1 MSLVDELRRRNVLRV
16 LFAYLVVGWLLTEV
30 LTTILPELGAP
41 AWAPRMVILAF
52 ALGFLPAIVLP
63 WLYELTPEGIKR
75 ESDIAE
81 DSGDRG
87 TNKFFDYAAI
97 TASVI
102 LVLVIAVLGARQTTD
117 ESQETLASVT
127 QASVAVLPFVNM
139 TGDERNDY
147 FSDGLTE
154 TLLHMLTQIPDLQV
168 AARTSSFAF
177 KGQSVTID
185 EVARALNVAHILEGS
200 VQLAGN
206 RVRITAQLIRAAD
219 GFHLWSSSFDRDFD
233 DIFRIQD
240 EIASEVGSAL
250 SASILG
256 TDQEAAVAGV
266 GTESPDAYD
275 LYLQALGERAKFSYG
290 GLQAAEDLLKAALSI
305 DPAYDDAKIELALN
319 YLHQLETGL
328 MHREE
333 AVARAE
339 AMTAQVL
346 AGNPDDVTAEAIRL
360 YVANMESGDGDAVLR
375 AIDQLEEL
383 VSLKPANYT
392 IRLLLA
398 QLFERIGQF
407 DRALIVQL
415 EALQNDPLNPRIQFE
430 LGQIY
435 LSLNRPQDAR
445 AALQKSLELE
455 PEQPN
460 VYARLAQV
468 AMQSGDGVTAI
479 KNLLRAMEVDARDY
493 ELPGSVAL
501 TLYDLGLVEQ
511 GDDFRDRVLA
521 IAPTSEIAYE
531 IDMRRAVSTNDEQA
545 SLDAARRAIEDDIS
559 DRRGGYSRAVE
570 TLLRTAIRNDT
581 VAAAIKYLD
590 SQAPGLLD
598 VTAESAEPKY
608 REAQVAALDA
618 WYTTLPRGDLLQRL
632 EALLAVGRGFGID
645 PLEDPDIRMEV
656 HALRGETEQAISVA
670 LEHVFPRTVMTDLRW
685 REKFSLPHFAAMV
698 ADPRVEA
705 ALQRWEAEYSQ
716 QREQVRSY
724 LSELSAA
731 A

>member
-41 AWAPRMVILAF
+41 AWASRMVILAF

-81 DSGDRG
+81 GSGDRSK
-87 TNKFFDYAAI
+87 NKIFDYAAI
-97 TASVI
+97 TATVI

-117 ESQETLASVT
+117 EPQEIRAEAL

-154 TLLHMLTQIPDLQV
+154 TLLHMLAQIPDLQV

-177 KGQSVTID
+177 KSQSVTID

-206 RVRITAQLIRAAD
+206 RVRITAQLIRAKD

-233 DIFRIQD
+233 DIFKIQD
-240 EIASEVGSAL
+240 EIANEVGAAL

-256 TDQEAAVAGV
+256 TDQKAPIAGV

-290 GLQAAEDLLKAALSI
+290 GLQAAEDLLKASLSI

-328 MHREE
+328 MGREE

-339 AMTAQVL
+339 AMIAQVL
-346 AGNPDDVTAEAIRL
+346 ASNPGNVTAEAIRL
-360 YVANMESGDGDAVLR
+360 YVANMDSGDGDAVLR

-383 VSLKPANYT
+383 VSLKPSNYT

-398 QLFERIGQF
+398 QLFEAMGHY

-430 LGQIY
+430 LGQLY

-460 VYARLAQV
+460 VHARLAQV
-468 AMQSGDGVTAI
+468 AMQSGDGVSAV

-493 ELPGSVAL
+493 ELPGSLAL

-521 IAPTSEIAYE
+521 IAPTSEIVYE
-531 IDMRRAVSTNDEQA
+531 IEMRRAVSTNDEQA
-545 SLDAARRAIEDDIS
+545 SLEAAKRAIEDDIS
-559 DRRGGYSRAVE
+559 ERRNGYSRAVE
-570 TLLRTAIRNDT
+570 LLLRTAIRNET
-581 VAAAIKYLD
+581 VAATIEYLE

-598 VTAESAEPKY
+598 VTADSAAPKY

-618 WYTTLPRGDLLQRL
+618 WYATLPREDLLQRL
-632 EALLAVGRGFGID
+632 DALLAVASRFGIE

-656 HALRGETEQAISVA
+656 HALRGETDQAIAVA
-670 LEHVFPRTVMTDLRW
+670 LEHVFPRTVMNDLRW
-685 REKFSLPHFAAMV
+685 REKFSLPHFAEIV
-698 ADPRVEA
+698 ADPRVES
-705 ALQRWEAEYSQ
+705 ALRRWEAEYREQ
-716 QREQVRSY
+716 QEQVRGY
-724 LSELSAA
+724 LSDLSSAT
-731 A
+731 

>member
-81 DSGDRG
+81 DPGEHPKNR
-87 TNKFFDYAAI
+87 FFDYAAI
-97 TASVI
+97 AATVI

-117 ESQETLASVT
+117 EPQETRAAAM

-139 TGDERNDY
+139 TGDNRNDY

-206 RVRITAQLIRAAD
+206 RVRITAQLIRATD

-233 DIFRIQD
+233 DIFKIQD

-256 TDQEAAVAGV
+256 TDQVAPIAGV

-328 MHREE
+328 MGREE

-346 AGNPDDVTAEAIRL
+346 AGNAGDVTAEAIRL
-360 YVANMESGDGDAVLR
+360 YVDNMDSGDGDKVFR
-375 AIDQLEEL
+375 AIDRLDEL

-398 QLFERIGQF
+398 QLFEGIGQY
-407 DRALIVQL
+407 DRALIIQL

-430 LGQIY
+430 LGQLY

-468 AMQSGDGVTAI
+468 AMQSGDGVTAV

-493 ELPGSVAL
+493 ELPGSLAL

-511 GDDFRDRVLA
+511 ADDFRDRVLA
-521 IAPTSEIAYE
+521 IAPTSEIVYE
-531 IDMRRAVSTNDEQA
+531 IEMRRAVGTNDEQA
-545 SLDAARRAIEDDIS
+545 SLEAAKRAIEDDIS
-559 DRRGGYSRAVE
+559 ERRNGYSRAVE
-570 TLLRTAIRNDT
+570 LLLRTAIRNDT
-581 VAAAIKYLD
+581 VAATIEYLE

-598 VTAESAEPKY
+598 VTAESATPKY

-618 WYTTLPRGDLLQRL
+618 WYTTLPREELLQRL
-632 EALLAVGRGFGID
+632 DTLLAVASRFGID
-645 PLEDPDIRMEV
+645 PLEDPGIRMDV
-656 HALRGETEQAISVA
+656 HALRGETEQAIAVA
-670 LEHVFPRTVMTDLRW
+670 LEQVFPRTVMNDLRW
-685 REKFSLPHFAAMV
+685 REKFSLPHFAEMV
-698 ADPRVEA
+698 ADPRVES
-705 ALQRWEAEYSQ
+705 ALQRWEAEYRQ
-716 QREQVRSY
+716 QQEQVRSY
-724 LSELSAA
+724 LSDLSSAA
-731 A
+731 

>member
-41 AWAPRMVILAF
+41 AWASRMVILAF
-52 ALGFLPAIVLP
+52 ALGFLPATVLP

-81 DSGDRG
+81 DAGDRR
-87 TNKFFDYAAI
+87 TNKIFDYAAI
-97 TASVI
+97 AATVV
-102 LVLVIAVLGARQTTD
+102 LVLVVAMLGARQTID
-117 ESQETLASVT
+117 EPQESSAEVL

-154 TLLHMLTQIPDLQV
+154 TLLHMLAQIPDLQV

-177 KGQSVTID
+177 KGQGVTID
-185 EVARALNVAHILEGS
+185 EVARALNVAHVLEGS

-206 RVRITAQLIRAAD
+206 RVRITAQLIRATD

-233 DIFRIQD
+233 DIFKIQD

-256 TDQEAAVAGV
+256 TDETAPIAGA
-266 GTESPDAYD
+266 GTESLDAYD
-275 LYLQALGERAKFSYG
+275 LYLQALGERATFSYG

-328 MHREE
+328 MGREE

-346 AGNPDDVTAEAIRL
+346 AGNPDDATAEAIRL
-360 YVANMESGDGDAVLR
+360 YVANMDSGDGETVLR
-375 AIDQLEEL
+375 AISRLEEL
-383 VSLKPANYT
+383 VSLKSANYT

-398 QLFERIGQF
+398 RLFERVGKDDQ
-407 DRALIVQL
+407 ALIIQL
-415 EALQNDPLNPRIQFE
+415 EALQNDPLNSRIHFE
-430 LGQIY
+430 LGQLY
-435 LSLNRPQDAR
+435 LSLGRPQDAR

-455 PEQPN
+455 PGQPN
-460 VYARLAQV
+460 AYATLAQA
-468 AMQSGDGVTAI
+468 AMQSGDGVTAVE
-479 KNLLRAMEVDARDY
+479 NLLRAIEVDARDY
-493 ELPGSVAL
+493 ELPGSLAL
-501 TLYDLGLVEQ
+501 TLYDLRLLEQ

-531 IDMRRAVSTNDEQA
+531 IDMRRAVAAGDEQA
-545 SLDAARRAIEDDIS
+545 SLEAARRAIEDNIS
-559 DRRGGYSRAVE
+559 ERRGGYSGAVE
-570 TLLRTAIRNDT
+570 LLLRTAIRNDT
-581 VAAAIKYLD
+581 VAAEFEYLE

-598 VTAESAEPKY
+598 VTAVSASPKY

-618 WYTTLPRGDLLQRL
+618 WYATLSREDLLRRL
-632 EALLAVGRGFGID
+632 DGLLAVGRSFGSD
-645 PLEDPDIRMEV
+645 PLEDPGIRMEV

-670 LEHVFPRTVMTDLRW
+670 LDHIFVRSVMNDLRW
-685 REKFSLPHFAAMV
+685 REKFSLPHFAEIV
-698 ADPRVEA
+698 ADPRVES
-705 ALQRWEAEYSQ
+705 ALQRWEAEYRQ
-716 QREQVRSY
+716 QQEQVRSY
-724 LSELSAA
+724 LAELSSAV
-731 A
+731 

>member
-1 MSLVDELRRRNVLRV
+1 MSLADELRRRNVLRV

-52 ALGFLPAIVLP
+52 ALGFLPATVLP
-63 WLYELTPEGIKR
+63 WLYELTPDGIKR
-75 ESDIAE
+75 ESDIAKKP
-81 DSGDRG
+81 DDR
-87 TNKFFDYAAI
+87 TTSKIFDYAAI
-97 TASVI
+97 AATVV

-117 ESQETLASVT
+117 EPQHSGTPVA

-154 TLLHMLTQIPDLQV
+154 TLLHMLAQIPDLQV

-177 KGQSVTID
+177 RGQSVTIG
-185 EVARALNVAHILEGS
+185 EVAKALNVAHILEGS

-233 DIFRIQD
+233 DIFKIQD
-240 EIASEVGSAL
+240 EIATEVGTAL

-256 TDQEAAVAGV
+256 TEQQATVAGV

-305 DPAYDDAKIELALN
+305 DPAYDDAKTELALN

-328 MHREE
+328 MGREE

-339 AMTAQVL
+339 AMAAQVL
-346 AGNPDDVTAEAIRL
+346 AGNPDDMTAEAIRL
-360 YVANMESGDGDAVLR
+360 YVANMDSGDGDAVLR
-375 AIDQLEEL
+375 AIEQLEEL
-383 VSLKPANYT
+383 VSSKPSNYT

-398 QLFERIGQF
+398 QLFERVGHYDQ
-407 DRALIVQL
+407 ALIVQL

-430 LGQIY
+430 LGQLY
-435 LSLNRPQDAR
+435 LGLGRPQDAR

-460 VYARLAQV
+460 VYARLAQA
-468 AMQSGDGVTAI
+468 AMQSGDGVAAV

-493 ELPGSVAL
+493 ELPGSLAL

-511 GDDFRDRVLA
+511 GDDFRNRVLA
-521 IAPTSEIAYE
+521 IAPTSEIVYE
-531 IDMRRAVSTNDEQA
+531 IDMRRGVSTGDEPA
-545 SLDAARRAIEDDIS
+545 AVEAARRAVEDDIS
-559 DRRGGYSRAVE
+559 ERRGGYSRAVE
-570 TLLRTAIRNDT
+570 LLLRSAIKNDT
-581 VAAAIKYLD
+581 VAATFEYLD
-590 SQAPGLLD
+590 SQSPGLLD
-598 VTAESAEPKY
+598 VTAESASPKY

-618 WYTTLPRGDLLQRL
+618 WYATLSREDLLQRL
-632 EALLAVGRGFGID
+632 EALLAVARSFGID
-645 PLEDPDIRMEV
+645 PLEDPAIRMEV
-656 HALRGETEQAISVA
+656 HALRGETEQAIAVA
-670 LEHVFPRTVMTDLRW
+670 LEHVFPRTVMNDLRW
-685 REKFSLPHFAAMV
+685 REKFALPHFAEIV

-705 ALQRWEAEYSQ
+705 ALQRWEAEYGQ
-716 QREQVRSY
+716 QQEQVRRY
-724 LSELSAA
+724 LSELSSAT
-731 A
+731 

>member
-81 DSGDRG
+81 DSGDRR

-97 TASVI
+97 TATVI

-117 ESQETLASVT
+117 EPQETRASVT

-139 TGDERNDY
+139 TGDDRNDY

-177 KGQSVTID
+177 RGQSVTID

-233 DIFRIQD
+233 DIFKIQD

-256 TDQEAAVAGV
+256 TDRKAPIAGV
-266 GTESPDAYD
+266 GTASPDAYD

-328 MHREE
+328 MGREE

-346 AGNPDDVTAEAIRL
+346 AGNPGDVTAEAIRL
-360 YVANMESGDGDAVLR
+360 YVANMDSGDGDAVLR

-383 VSLKPANYT
+383 VSQKPSNYT

-398 QLFERIGQF
+398 QLFEAMGHY
-407 DRALIVQL
+407 DRALIIQL

-430 LGQIY
+430 LGQLY
-435 LSLNRPQDAR
+435 LSLNRPEDAR

-468 AMQSGDGVTAI
+468 AMQSGDGVTAV

-493 ELPGSVAL
+493 ELPGGLAL

-531 IDMRRAVSTNDEQA
+531 IDMRRAVSAGDEQA
-545 SLDAARRAIEDDIS
+545 SLEAARRVDRRDVDEGDPIALTVSWFGDANLEFFEPPDLSRLDAFVTRRGPRFIEINSDAPAGFGYS
-559 DRRGGYSRAVE
+559 DRMARLFEEPV
-570 TLLRTAIRNDT
+570 
-581 VAAAIKYLD
+581 KCQH
-590 SQAPGLLD
+590 QALG
-598 VTAESAEPKY
+598 
-608 REAQVAALDA
+608 
-618 WYTTLPRGDLLQRL
+618 
-632 EALLAVGRGFGID
+632 D
-645 PLEDPDIRMEV
+645 PLMPD
-656 HALRGETEQAISVA
+656 
-670 LEHVFPRTVMTDLRW
+670 
-685 REKFSLPHFAAMV
+685 
-698 ADPRVEA
+698 
-705 ALQRWEAEYSQ
+705 
-716 QREQVRSY
+716 
-724 LSELSAA
+724 
-731 A
+731 